1 MRSSE
6 PNAILTPGMRN
17 PSVRRLAL
25 SAGLLALATSLACG
39 RGKPAPAQLRFPNAS
54 VVVISVDT
62 LRSDRLPMYGYA
74 RVSTPALDALRKD
87 SVLFERAWS
96 HIPLTL
102 PSHASLFTGLEPGM
116 HGVLDNAGYRLAA
129 KDPTLA
135 ELLKKAGY
143 ATGGAISAGVL
154 GSESGISRGF
164 DFYEERVQ
172 ALRPVSMLDFVER
185 PGDETA
191 GLLVGWIRQNAA
203 RPFFAFLHTYEPHAP
218 YKAPEPYRSQ
228 YADPY
233 DAEVAASD
241 AIVGAF
247 LDELKKMG
255 IYDRALVLFLSDHGE
270 GLGDHGE
277 QQHGIFLYRES
288 LQVPLLV
295 KLPGQTLA
303 GTSVGAP
310 VQLTDVFPTIGG
322 VLGLSGFPE
331 RPGTVSLA
339 ALAAGSPAP
348 ARRIFAE
355 NFNPRIR
362 LGWSELRSLVSE
374 RHQYIEAPTPEF
386 YDLLSDPAAKEN
398 LASRKPPELRAMV
411 VETERRRTALR
422 APAPVDAEA
431 AKKLQALGYLTGTP
445 REEGGE
451 RPDPKDAIGSLVRLQ
466 QAAEL
471 HTAGRSAEAVPI
483 LLEVLAANPR
493 LVDGWEILS
502 AALEKTGRMEEALSA
517 LKKTVAL
524 SPPGR
529 SNYIVDVAS
538 LALRAGHPEDARQ
551 HAELARDLG
560 DPRAYVVLGRL
571 ALREGKLS
579 EALQVIDDG
588 LKRFGGSP
596 PAGLHVLKAEVFG
609 RQEKL
614 AEAEAEYRLEAE
626 AHPRNLEALS
636 GLAIVAASRGDV
648 AEASRRI
655 DAMVRTLPTAEAYL
669 TGFVSLRSFGRP
681 DQARVLLA
689 EGRRAF
695 PFDARLAREEKALA
709 NSGRTN

>member
-1 MRSSE
+1 
-6 PNAILTPGMRN
+6 MRN
-17 PSVRRLAL
+17 PSVRRLAV
-25 SAGLLALATSLACG
+25 SAALLALAAAFACG
-39 RGKPAPAQLRFPNAS
+39 RGEPATADLRFPNAP
-54 VVVISVDT
+54 VVLISVDT

-74 RVSTPALDALRKD
+74 KVRTPALDALRKD

-96 HIPLTL
+96 HVPLTL

-116 HGVLDNAGYRLAA
+116 HGVLDNSGYRLSAG
-129 KDPTLA
+129 DPTLA

-143 ATGGAISAGVL
+143 STGGAISAGVL

-172 ALRPVSMLDFVER
+172 ALRPVTMLDFVER
-185 PGDETA
+185 PGNETA
-191 GLLVGWIRQNAA
+191 GLLLGWIRQNAG

-218 YKAPEPYRSQ
+218 YEAPEPFRSQ

-241 AIVGAF
+241 AVVGAF

-277 QQHGIFLYRES
+277 EQHGVFLYRES
-288 LQVPLLV
+288 IQVPLLV
-295 KLPGQTLA
+295 KLPGQALA

-339 ALAAGSPAP
+339 ALAAGAPAP

-374 RHQYIEAPTPEF
+374 RYQYVEAPTPEL
-386 YDLLSDPAAKEN
+386 YDLLSDPAEKEN

-422 APAPVDAEA
+422 APAAVDPET

-445 REEGGE
+445 REEGGA

-466 QAAEL
+466 SAAEL
-471 HTAGRSAEAVPI
+471 HTAGKSAEAVPI

-502 AALEKTGRMEEALSA
+502 SALEKTGRMDEALAA

-538 LALRAGHPEDARQ
+538 LALRAGYPEDARR

-571 ALREGKLS
+571 ALREGKLF
-579 EALQVIDDG
+579 EALRVIDEG
-588 LKRFGGSP
+588 LKRFPASP
-596 PAGLHVLKAEVFG
+596 PPGLHVLRAEVLG
-609 RQEKL
+609 RQASL
-614 AEAEAEYRLEAE
+614 VEAETEYRLELV
-626 AHPRNLEALS
+626 AHPRSLEALS

-648 AEASRRI
+648 AEATRRI
-655 DAMVRTLPTAEAYL
+655 ETMVRTVPTAEAYL
-669 TGFVSLRSFGRP
+669 TGFASLKSFGRL
-681 DQARVLLA
+681 DQARALLA

-695 PFDARLAREEKALA
+695 PLDARLGREESALT
-709 NSGRTN
+709 NPGRVR